1 MTAPIAVTPAQRR
14 VPLLSMK
21 GISKRFGAVE
31 ALLGVDLEVHAHE
44 VVALVGDNGAGKSTL
59 AKVISGVLV
68 PDSGLVEIS
77 GRPVAISSP
86 SVAHKHRIA
95 TVFQDLALCDNLD
108 VTANV
113 FLGRELH
120 GPFGGVADGR
130 MEQETRRILRELTVR
145 IPSIRTPVAH
155 LSKGQR
161 QSVAI
166 ARTMVGK
173 PQLVVLDE
181 PTASLSVSQTAEV
194 LTLIERLR
202 DMGLGVVLIS
212 HNMTDVRAVADRVE
226 VLRHGRNNGSF
237 DAVDASYE
245 EIVAAITGAW
255 MPDDAMGWP
264 GDAVPTGAHH
274 GHAGYVGHRGGPGAV
289 GHEGRARYGDVL

>member
-1 MTAPIAVTPAQRR
+1 MTATAAARTADRR

-21 GISKRFGAVE
+21 GITKRFGAVE
-31 ALLGVDLEVHAHE
+31 ALVGVDLDVHAHE

-59 AKVISGVLV
+59 AKVISGVLE

-77 GRPVAISSP
+77 GRPVVIGSP
-86 SVAHKHRIA
+86 NAAHKLGVA

-108 VTANV
+108 VTANI

-130 MEQETRRILRELTVR
+130 MEQETRRILRDLTVR

-166 ARTMVGK
+166 ARMMIGN

-181 PTASLSVSQTAEV
+181 PTAALSVSQTAEV

-212 HNMTDVRAVADRVE
+212 HNMTDVRAVSDRVE

-237 DAVDASYE
+237 DAVGASYE

-255 MPDDAMGWP
+255 RQDDALGWP
-264 GDAVPTGAHH
+264 TEAVPAASRH
-274 GHAGYVGHRGGPGAV
+274 GLAGLGHPS
-289 GHEGRARYGDVL
+289 YGDVL